1 MLKYFL
7 DFYPK
12 LIVYFFSEER
22 IFNDPSFLCA
32 LFHDYMA
39 PDYIVFDS
47 TRVLCLNKERL
58 I

>member
-22 IFNDPSFLCA
+22 IFNDPSFLHA
-32 LFHDYMA
+32 LFHDYIT

-47 TRVLCLNKERL
+47 TRVLCLNKES
-58 I
+58 